1 MELITGL
8 KGIPMSMTFGGQPTG
23 TAAPVGAGDLIKDS
37 NTQNFMRDVIEV
49 SRQVPVI
56 VDFWAPWCGPCK
68 QLGPALEKVV
78 RQANGKVRMVKIN
91 VDENQQLAQQ
101 MRIQSIPAVYA
112 FVDGQPVDGFMG
124 ALPEGQIKQ
133 FIDRLGGQGSVAE
146 EIEAAITEAR
156 ALIEQKDFQTAA
168 QVFAQVLQVDR
179 EHAGAIAGLARCQI
193 AAGDLENAQATLAL
207 VPPAKA
213 GDPEVLSV
221 KAQLEMALNP
231 VDVSEIGTLKAQI
244 EKNPD
249 DFQARMDLAVLLN
262 GADERA
268 EATDQLI
275 YIIKKMRSWNDEAA
289 RKQLVKFFEAW
300 GPKDEFTVAGR
311 RKLSSVL
318 FA

>member
-1 MELITGL
+1 MNTI
-8 KGIPMSMTFGGQPTG
+8 IGGQAPG
-23 TAAPVGAGDLIKDS
+23 NGAAAGDLVKNSDVR
-37 NTQNFMRDVIEV
+37 NFMTDVIEA

-78 RQANGKVRMVKIN
+78 KQAGGKVRMVKIN
-91 VDENQQLAQQ
+91 VDENQQLAAQ
-101 MRIQSIPAVYA
+101 MRVQSIPAVFA
-112 FVDGQPVDGFMG
+112 FVNGQPVDGFMG
-124 ALPEGQIKQ
+124 ALPESQIKQ
-133 FIDRLGGQGSVAE
+133 FVDRLGGQGSMAE
-146 EIEAAITEAR
+146 EIEAALAEAR
-156 ALIEQKDFQTAA
+156 GLLDQQDIQSAA
-168 QVFAQVLQVDR
+168 QVFASILQADR

-213 GDPEVLSV
+213 TDLEVISV
-221 KAQLEMALNP
+221 KAALELALNP
-231 VDVSEIGTLKAQI
+231 VDLSGAASLKAAI
-244 EKNPD
+244 EADPD
-249 DFQARMDLAVLLN
+249 DFQARFDLAILLN
-262 GADERA
+262 GTGERA

-275 YIIKKMRSWNDEAA
+275 HIIKKKRDWNEEAA

-300 GPKDEFTVAGR
+300 GPKDEFTLQGR

>member
-1 MELITGL
+1 
-8 KGIPMSMTFGGQPTG
+8 MSMIFGGENSGNGGGP
-23 TAAPVGAGDLIKDS
+23 GAGDLIRES
-37 NTQNFMRDVIEV
+37 NTQNFMRDVIEA
-49 SRQVPVI
+49 SRQQPVI

-112 FVDGQPVDGFMG
+112 FVNGQPVDGFMG
-124 ALPEGQIKQ
+124 ALPESQIKQ
-133 FIDRLGGQGSVAE
+133 FVDRLGGQGSMAE
-146 EIEAAITEAR
+146 EIEAAVAEAR
-156 ALIEQKDFQTAA
+156 LALDQQDYQSAGQI
-168 QVFAQVLQVDR
+168 FAQVLQVDR
-179 EHAGAIAGLARCQI
+179 EHAAALAGLARCQM
-193 AAGDLENAQATLAL
+193 AVGDLENAQATLAL

-213 GDPEVLSV
+213 ADPEVLSA
-221 KAQLEMALNP
+221 KAALDMALNP

-249 DFQARMDLAVLLN
+249 DFQARLDLAVLLN
-262 GADERA
+262 GANERA
-268 EATDQLI
+268 EATDHLI
-275 YIIKKMRSWNDEAA
+275 YVIKKMRSWNEEAA

-300 GPKDEFTVAGR
+300 GPKDAFTLAGR

-318 FA
+318 FS

>member
-1 MELITGL
+1 
-8 KGIPMSMTFGGQPTG
+8 MSMTFGAQTPGNGTG
-23 TAAPVGAGDLIKDS
+23 NTAGDLIKES
-37 NTQNFMRDVIEV
+37 NTQNFMRDVIEA
-49 SRQVPVI
+49 SREVPIV

-112 FVDGQPVDGFMG
+112 FVNGQPVDGFMG
-124 ALPEGQIKQ
+124 ALPESQLKQ
-133 FIDRLGGQGSVAE
+133 FVDRLGGQGSMAE
-146 EIEAAITEAR
+146 EIEAAVAEGR
-156 ALIEQKDFQTAA
+156 AAFEQQDYQTAA
-168 QVFAQVLQVDR
+168 QIFAQVLQVDR

-193 AAGDLENAQATLAL
+193 AVGDLENAQATLAL
-207 VPPAKA
+207 VPPAKS
-213 GDPEVLSV
+213 GDPEVLS
-221 KAQLEMALNP
+221 ARAALELALNP

-244 EKNPD
+244 EKNPE
-249 DFQARMDLAVLLN
+249 DFQARLDLAVLLN
-262 GADERA
+262 GAGERE

-275 YIIKKMRSWNDEAA
+275 YIIRKMRSWNDEAA

-300 GPKDEFTVAGR
+300 GPKDEFTLAGR

-318 FA
+318 FS